1 MAGTKRNGESGAHAR
16 PLAGLPPRT
25 LFMGS
30 NRSAIN
36 SRLQAVVLRF
46 GVCCGVGRA
55 HTRSPCAGGDCAPH
69 GYAQSPLP
77 PPTADP
83 STPPPSPVAFRS
95 WLRSNWCPLGAMPPA
110 GFFVGYRAEECAP
123 VNPATTTGTARI
135 TQRQGLQ
142 GALQ

>member
-1 MAGTKRNGESGAHAR
+1 MAGTMRNGESGAHAR

-36 SRLQAVVLRF
+36 SRLQAVVLRS

-55 HTRSPCAGGDCAPH
+55 HTRSPCGDGNCAPH
-69 GYAQSPLP
+69 GYAQFPLP

-95 WLRSNWCPLGAMPPA
+95 WLRSNRCPLGAAPPA